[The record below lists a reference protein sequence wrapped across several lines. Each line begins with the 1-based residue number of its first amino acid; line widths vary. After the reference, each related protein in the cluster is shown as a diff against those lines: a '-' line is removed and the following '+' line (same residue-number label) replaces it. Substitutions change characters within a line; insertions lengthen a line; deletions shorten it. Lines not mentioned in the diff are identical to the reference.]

1 MLKKLFTLAILALG
15 VAVAVPGSRAVLL
28 EKATPL
34 LDGFNAKIV
43 PGRLEAMVT
52 QLNARVSRGEGFPR
66 DWDRWL
72 DREFTSSPEDPWGNT
87 YQYLNPGQNGE
98 FDVFSYGRD
107 GRPGGEGLD
116 SDLGNWM
123 L

>member
-66 DWDRWL
+66 NWERWL
-72 DREFTSSPEDPWGNT
+72 DREFTSSPEDPWGNL
-87 YQYLNPGQNGE
+87 YYVQQRRGGFLVGSMGPDGQQGTADDIQVE
-98 FDVFSYGRD
+98 SSR
-107 GRPGGEGLD
+107 
-116 SDLGNWM
+116 
-123 L
+123 